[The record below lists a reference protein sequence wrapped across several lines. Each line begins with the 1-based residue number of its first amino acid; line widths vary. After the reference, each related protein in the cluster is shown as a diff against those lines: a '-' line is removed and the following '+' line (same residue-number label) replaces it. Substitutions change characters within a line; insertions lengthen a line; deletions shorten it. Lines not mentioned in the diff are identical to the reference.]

1 METERDILNT
11 SGTILIIAGVAV
23 WGIYAFFR
31 WGMGW
36 NVTGRQFLPYH
47 LAGVIPGMILRRRQF
62 LRGIMRRLQ
71 SRQGQH

>member
-11 SGTILIIAGVAV
+11 SGTIFLIAGVAV
-23 WGIYAFFR
+23 WVVYAFVR

-47 LAGVIPGMILRRRQF
+47 LAGVIPGMILRRRRF
-62 LRGIMRRLQ
+62 LRGIVRRLQ
-71 SRQGQH
+71 SRQGQ